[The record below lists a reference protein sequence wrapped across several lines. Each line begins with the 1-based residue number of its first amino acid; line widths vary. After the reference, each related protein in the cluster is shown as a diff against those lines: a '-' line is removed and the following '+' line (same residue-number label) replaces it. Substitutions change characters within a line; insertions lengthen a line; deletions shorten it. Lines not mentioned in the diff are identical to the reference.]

1 MMAEAARLQSA
12 VKRWWEANPMTYD
25 WKGTSPHEIG
35 TPEFYREVDR
45 RFWKAAWFGHEATN
59 EPFSRLISYVRLE
72 GKSVLE
78 IGCGAGSLT
87 ERLARHSKYVTA
99 IDLTKSAVDLTR
111 RRFALHGLH
120 GNILQMNGENLGFPD
135 EAFDFVWSWGV
146 IHHSANTE
154 RIVEEIHRVLKPGGE
169 ACVMV
174 YNRNSIE
181 FQLGIRIIRGV
192 LLGGLLKYSVDEL
205 ADRCSDG
212 FIAKYYS
219 PVRFREM
226 FSKFHQVQS
235 EIYGQKCELWQ
246 VPHGRVKDL
255 LVEVTPDA
263 LASWLMRRAG
273 SFLFV
278 RSQK

>member
-1 MMAEAARLQSA
+1 MMSEVTRLQSE
-12 VKRWWEANPMTYD
+12 VKRWWENNPMTYD
-25 WKGTSPHEIG
+25 WKGNSPYQVG
-35 TPEFYREVDR
+35 SQEFFWEVDR

-146 IHHSANTE
+146 IHHSSNTE
-154 RIVEEIHRVLKPGGE
+154 
-169 ACVMV
+169 
-174 YNRNSIE
+174 
-181 FQLGIRIIRGV
+181 
-192 LLGGLLKYSVDEL
+192 
-205 ADRCSDG
+205 
-212 FIAKYYS
+212 
-219 PVRFREM
+219 
-226 FSKFHQVQS
+226 
-235 EIYGQKCELWQ
+235 Q
-246 VPHGRVKDL
+246 VPSRDAASSPSMLGKAEIIVIDDGSTGWNGGDGLGRFS
-255 LVEVTPDA
+255 PHHPA
-263 LASWLMRRAG
+263 PI
-273 SFLFV
+273 
-278 RSQK
+278 